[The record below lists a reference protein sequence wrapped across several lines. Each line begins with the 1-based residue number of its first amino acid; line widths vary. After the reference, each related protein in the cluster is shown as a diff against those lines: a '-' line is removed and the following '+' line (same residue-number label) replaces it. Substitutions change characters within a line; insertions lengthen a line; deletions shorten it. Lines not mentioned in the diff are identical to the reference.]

1 MRILVT
7 GGAGFI
13 GSHLVEA
20 LLDRGDE
27 VAILDSFHE
36 FYPREVKERNLRG
49 IRGHARFAGLFE
61 GDLREAKAVARV
73 LAELRPEAIAHLAG
87 RAGVRPSLEDPVGY
101 FDVNTTGT
109 AVVLRE
115 GLRAGVD
122 RVVFASSSSVYGERP
137 RGEFVE
143 DDAADR
149 PISPYG
155 ASKRSAELLCHSI
168 HYTTGLPIT
177 CLRFFTAYG
186 PRQRPDLA
194 IHKFARMALAGA
206 PIPVFGDGTT
216 ERDYTYI
223 ADVVDGVVR
232 AIDRPNGFRI
242 YNLGRGNPVT
252 LNDTIGALERVLGR
266 PIARDAQP
274 PQAGDVSRTWA
285 SIERA
290 RRELGYRPGTDLVEG
305 IDAFVRWLRE
315 EDKCVSS

>member
-13 GSHLVEA
+13 GSHLAEA

-36 FYPREVKERNLRG
+36 FYPREIKERNLRR
-49 IRGHARFAGLFE
+49 IRTHARFAGLVE
-61 GDLREAKAVARV
+61 GDLRDAKLVART
-73 LAELRPEAIAHLAG
+73 LSELRPQAIAHLAG

-109 AVVLRE
+109 AVVLHE
-115 GLRAGVD
+115 ALRAGVD

-155 ASKRSAELLCHSI
+155 ASKRSAELLCHAI
-168 HYTTGLPIT
+168 FHTTALPIT

-194 IHKFARMALAGA
+194 IHKFVRMALAGE

-223 ADVVDGVVR
+223 CDVVDGVVR
-232 AIDRPNGFRI
+232 AIDRPSGFRI

-252 LNDTIGALERVLGR
+252 LNSTIAALERVLGR
-266 PIARDAQP
+266 PIERRALP

-290 RRELGYRPGTDLVEG
+290 RSELGYCPRTDLVDG
-305 IDAFVRWLRE
+305 IGAFVSWLRE
-315 EDKCVSS
+315 EDACASS